1 MVSKIMVIYFI
12 ISDVVALTFLLPRYA
27 RQAAKSAA
35 LVACGMGSISRKRFA
50 GRGCVL
56 TFHGLR
62 PGLRPAEVGD
72 SSLHLPVSTFR
83 AICADLAAR
92 STVMSLRQMAAMC
105 RAGEAL
111 PHDAVAITFDDG
123 YASNHDLA
131 FPILKEFGL
140 PATVFLTTGFVDGED
155 MLWFQRVDRAFQ
167 DRSSMELEQ
176 ALAHLKQLPDAQM
189 REEVAALEARAGLT
203 APEPQDLPAIMRP
216 LTWKQARA
224 MRDSGLIEF
233 GGHTHT
239 HPILARCTE
248 EAQRRQIT
256 QCRDRIQEEL
266 GERPTLFAFPNGGA
280 EDYTETT
287 THLLAEAGFDT
298 ACTMI
303 SGHLTAESHPLE
315 LPRYGSPESR
325 WETAATVSGA
335 FELFKEWRQRCR
347 SALGGG
353 L

>member
-1 MVSKIMVIYFI
+1 MVN
-12 ISDVVALTFLLPRYA
+12 SDVVALTFLLPRYA

-35 LVACGMGSISRKRFA
+35 LVACGVGSISRRRFA

-72 SSLHLPVSTFR
+72 GSLHLPTSTFR

-92 STVMSLRQMAAMC
+92 SMVMPLREMAAKC
-105 RAGEAL
+105 HAGETL
-111 PHDAVAITFDDG
+111 PDDAVAITFDDG
-123 YASNHDLA
+123 YASNYEHAL
-131 FPILKEFGL
+131 PILKEFGL
-140 PATVFLTTGFVDGED
+140 PATVFLATGFIDGED

-167 DRSSMELEQ
+167 DQSSAELERK
-176 ALAHLKQLPDAQM
+176 LAELKRLPNTEM
-189 REEVAALEARAGLT
+189 RAEVMELEARAGLT
-203 APEPQDLPAIMRP
+203 APQAKDLPAIMRP
-216 LTWKQARA
+216 MTWKQARA
-224 MRDSGLIEF
+224 MRDTGLIEF
-233 GGHTHT
+233 GAHTRT
-239 HPILARCTE
+239 HPILAQCTRDE
-248 EAQRRQIT
+248 QWQEIIQS
-256 QCRDRIQEEL
+256 RDRLQDEL
-266 GERPTLFAFPNGGA
+266 GPQPTLFAFPNGGP
-280 EDYTETT
+280 EDYTEETLN
-287 THLLAEAGFDT
+287 LLAEAGFDT

-303 SGHLTAESHPLE
+303 NGHLTPQSHPLE

-325 WETAATVSGA
+325 WEAAATVSGA